1 VLKAQTA
8 AGDAVSGATHT
19 SASYEQSLQ
28 SALDKLNFRAPDGTR
43 ATLQVP

>member
-1 VLKAQTA
+1 
-8 AGDAVSGATHT
+8 VSGATFT

-28 SALDKLNFRAPDGTR
+28 SALDKLGFTAPDGSR